1 MTLPAGCGHVSPNT
15 TPRKRPCEPWGD
27 GCDAAGVR
35 WPITPIKTA
44 SFARQV
50 LRRSPNNSGEKAG
63 RAPSSDGH
71 LANCGSNGS
80 RHKVRR
86 RKGASSDCSRPSR
99 TAWGRKCVWREYL
112 ASKLGITFLKRAF
125 FPGGEG

>member
-1 MTLPAGCGHVSPNT
+1 MQDSSPFRWLEERGPACQLIALIDDATSRVWARFTEHDT
-15 TPRKRPCEPWGD
+15 TEENCEPWGD
-27 GCDAAGVR
+27 GCDATGVR

-50 LRRSPNNSGEKAG
+50 LRRSPNNSGEKPG

-99 TAWGRKCVWREYL
+99 TAW
-112 ASKLGITFLKRAF
+112 
-125 FPGGEG
+125 